1 LLQRQ
6 FYLPD
11 GTDRHSQV
19 VMPFSLR
26 HEFSHSLNETDGNT
40 STSHL
45 GIKKTLDHVRQ
56 RAHWVNWRTDT
67 GRYCRRYAVC
77 QTVQHGN
84 APCHGELQSY
94 EANGIGDRLHVD
106 LTGSHP
112 PSRQGTIYIL
122 TAIDAF
128 SRYLIC
134 VPLQNKTAITVAT
147 ALVEHVFLPHG
158 CCRTMV
164 SDQGR
169 EFCNEVLEAATSNL
183 GIRKLRTTAYRPSA
197 NGRVERVH
205 RTINNLFSKI
215 ISENQKDWQDKL
227 PMVTA
232 AYNTAKHEATGYSPF
247 YLVYG
252 REYRTPLD
260 LIMSTA
266 NVSCGETVIDYV
278 EQLHNR
284 LKEAYTTVNQKLK
297 TVTDRMKT
305 RYDSKMNA
313 VQLEP
318 DELVLYYCTQR
329 RVEKNFKNGE
339 GL

>member
-1 LLQRQ
+1 
-6 FYLPD
+6 
-11 GTDRHSQV
+11 
-19 VMPFSLR
+19 
-26 HEFSHSLNETDGNT
+26 
-40 STSHL
+40 
-45 GIKKTLDHVRQ
+45 
-56 RAHWVNWRTDT
+56 
-67 GRYCRRYAVC
+67 
-77 QTVQHGN
+77 
-84 APCHGELQSY
+84 
-94 EANGIGDRLHVD
+94 
-106 LTGSHP
+106 
-112 PSRQGTIYIL
+112 
-122 TAIDAF
+122 
-128 SRYLIC
+128 
-134 VPLQNKTAITVAT
+134 VPLKNKTAITVAT

-169 EFCNEVLEAATSNL
+169 EFCNEVLEAVTSIL

-232 AYNTAKHEATGYSPF
+232 AYNAAKHEATGYSPY

-260 LIMSTA
+260 LTMSTA
-266 NVSCGETVIDYV
+266 NVSYGETVIDYV
-278 EQLHNR
+278 EQLQSR

-305 RYDSKMNA
+305 RYDSKVNA

-318 DELVLYYCTQR
+318 GELVLYYCPQR
-329 RVEKNFKNGE
+329 RVGKYQKWRRLCKIGQVVQRFNDVLYSVRMSPRSSPIIVHIDRLRRFEGE
-339 GL
+339 PPEHWKTAAKAKGIM